1 MGLSYVIF
9 ILNKPKVYLIDTFI
23 FPWINQNTQDMAQ
36 HQLSTMTL
44 LLQEVLIIFLIWQS
58 FLQKPDIFLKQIMLH
73 AFIWN
78 IDLWP
83 LLKCKDQW
91 EG

>member
-9 ILNKPKVYLIDTFI
+9 ILPKQKVCLIDTFI
-23 FPWINQNTQDMAQ
+23 FPWINQNAQEMAQ
-36 HQLSTMTL
+36 HQLSNMTL
-44 LLQEVLIIFLIWQS
+44 FLQEVLIIFLIWQS
-58 FLQKPDIFLKQIMLH
+58 FLQKPDMFLEQIMFH
-73 AFIWN
+73 VFNWN
-78 IDLWP
+78 ISLWP

>member
-9 ILNKPKVYLIDTFI
+9 ILHKQKVCLIDTFV
-23 FPWINQNTQDMAQ
+23 FPWINQNAQEMAQ
-36 HQLSTMTL
+36 HQLSNIIL
-44 LLQEVLIIFLIWQS
+44 FLQEVLIIFLIWQS
-58 FLQKPDIFLKQIMLH
+58 FLQKPDMFLEQIMFH
-73 AFIWN
+73 VSNWN
-78 IDLWP
+78 ISLWP